1 MVVEH
6 LMIQLPAKAGAKGAT
21 GNARGGGVATMS
33 TMAIMASVGGS
44 GRKWIEFGGKE
55 YEKKTTEVRVRLAM
69 HTCKYSVDIR

>member
-1 MVVEH
+1 MQE
-6 LMIQLPAKAGAKGAT
+6 
-21 GNARGGGVATMS
+21 GGVAAMS